1 MRDVLTPSANGD
13 AETDR
18 SAEPSLVFSSKRRV
32 PHIRQT
38 ESSECGLACIAM
50 LLSYYGHETSLGELR
65 NRFTV
70 STSGATLASLIE
82 IADANG
88 LTTRPLR
95 LELYEL
101 PKLSLP
107 CMVHLHHGHF
117 VVLTA
122 VRGGH
127 VHISDP
133 ATGVKKIK
141 LDEFDELF
149 SGIALEAHP
158 GPAFKKIKSVPS
170 VSLRDLAGSLRSLVP
185 AFWGV
190 GILALFLEGC
200 ALIAPQYLRLTM
212 DQVLSVKDDGL
223 VTTLAIGFSIVLL
236 VQLVLT
242 VARKWTLLWISSTT
256 GLRWSSNLFRHL
268 VSLPQSYFVKR
279 HTGDISSRFQSIYSI
294 QQSLTTKMM
303 EAVIDGVMSFLM
315 LLLLMSYDAPL
326 AFALLAFTIAYVGSR
341 YAYYAKLKEANLDQI
356 NIDAR
361 RQSLLYE
368 TVRSIQPIKLFNKSA
383 LWASRFTNYSA
394 KATNA
399 TIGAERIRIGFDSV
413 QLLIQ
418 GLCRIFVIW
427 EGTRLVLSGDM
438 TIGVLTVFLI
448 YATQF
453 SQRSINLADYLM
465 QLRLLRLHTE
475 RISDITHSEPE
486 SFLHGNGALEDA
498 APAIAI
504 ANGYFRYSSTDKWI
518 MSALQLRAPAGQV
531 IAIVGNSGVGK
542 TTLIRVLAGLEDL
555 QVGDF
560 LVNGE
565 DLRKVG
571 KSSYRSKV
579 SIVMQGD
586 NLLSGTLSE
595 NISMFDEHIDQER
608 LVQAA
613 KLACIHDD
621 IQRMPMGFN
630 TRVGDLGNTLSGGQK
645 QRIFLA
651 RAFYRRTKLLL
662 MDEPTTGVD
671 EQMGIQLMKNIKSIG
686 ATTVVVTHDKNIS
699 RMCDMHY
706 LFVNGNLRPLIKE
719 QPSSFE
725 QDNAVETAGKSS
737 QG

>member
-1 MRDVLTPSANGD
+1 
-13 AETDR
+13 
-18 SAEPSLVFSSKRRV
+18 
-32 PHIRQT
+32 
-38 ESSECGLACIAM
+38 
-50 LLSYYGHETSLGELR
+50 
-65 NRFTV
+65 
-70 STSGATLASLIE
+70 
-82 IADANG
+82 
-88 LTTRPLR
+88 
-95 LELYEL
+95 
-101 PKLSLP
+101 
-107 CMVHLHHGHF
+107 
-117 VVLTA
+117 
-122 VRGGH
+122 
-127 VHISDP
+127 
-133 ATGVKKIK
+133 
-141 LDEFDELF
+141 
-149 SGIALEAHP
+149 
-158 GPAFKKIKSVPS
+158 
-170 VSLRDLAGSLRSLVP
+170 
-185 AFWGV
+185 
-190 GILALFLEGC
+190 
-200 ALIAPQYLRLTM
+200 
-212 DQVLSVKDDGL
+212 
-223 VTTLAIGFSIVLL
+223 
-236 VQLVLT
+236 
-242 VARKWTLLWISSTT
+242 
-256 GLRWSSNLFRHL
+256 
-268 VSLPQSYFVKR
+268 
-279 HTGDISSRFQSIYSI
+279 
-294 QQSLTTKMM
+294 
-303 EAVIDGVMSFLM
+303 
-315 LLLLMSYDAPL
+315 
-326 AFALLAFTIAYVGSR
+326 
-341 YAYYAKLKEANLDQI
+341 
-356 NIDAR
+356 
-361 RQSLLYE
+361 
-368 TVRSIQPIKLFNKSA
+368 
-383 LWASRFTNYSA
+383 
-394 KATNA
+394 
-399 TIGAERIRIGFDSV
+399 
-413 QLLIQ
+413 
-418 GLCRIFVIW
+418 
-427 EGTRLVLSGDM
+427 RLVLSGDM

-518 MSALQLRAPAGQV
+518 MSALQLRAPSGQV

-671 EQMGIQLMKNIKSIG
+671 EQMGIQLMKNIRSIG
-686 ATTVVVTHDKNIS
+686 ATTVIVTHDKNIS

-706 LFVNGNLRPLIKE
+706 LFLGGILRPLIKE
-719 QPSSFE
+719 QPSKFE
-725 QDNAVETAGKSS
+725 QDEAGEAAEKSS
-737 QG
+737 Q